1 VSQGS
6 GSMLKLSGADAEAM
20 LAQPPA
26 ERGFW
31 TDEELLQSTRLGS
44 VPLLKKVQ
52 ATGWLHPDYLPLPGG
67 GRRRVWK
74 STEVLRASVLA
85 ELADRAS
92 ISVLAAAKLLAR
104 IGTEWVDQAARLR
117 ERLKT
122 DQAAPQELPT
132 RLCLVDDREAWTEQP
147 NGDFRLVSSGMSLR
161 GAQPEV
167 PRVQGGRPTFTSPRK
182 LTESGAVIT
191 YVHMGRFQVSA
202 ITSVL
207 NLEPQFM
214 RVPHSR

>member
-1 VSQGS
+1 
-6 GSMLKLSGADAEAM
+6 MLKLSGADAEAT
-20 LAQPPA
+20 LAQSPA

-31 TDEELLQSTRLGS
+31 TDEELLQWTGLGS

-52 ATGWLHPDYLPLPGG
+52 ATGWLYPDYLPLPGG

-74 STEVLRASVLA
+74 SAEVLRASVLA

-117 ERLKT
+117 ERVG
-122 DQAAPQELPT
+122 AEPT
-132 RLCLVDDREAWTEQP
+132 SSGAGEVRLCLIDDREAWTEQP

-161 GAQPEV
+161 GAQPQI
-167 PRVQGGRPTFTSPRK
+167 PRVAGGRPTLTSLGR
-182 LTESGAVIT
+182 LAESGAVIT
-191 YVHMGRFQVSA
+191 YVHMGRFQISA
-202 ITSVL
+202 LTSVL
-207 NLEPQFM
+207 GLEPQFA
-214 RVPHSR
+214 REPHSR